1 MQSLCVCGC
10 KIKSYGCGLLH
21 IATHVKCGRVY
32 VVLWFVHDSPS
43 AQRSLITVVCTGFGG
58 LHFIHDF
65 VDV

>member
-1 MQSLCVCGC
+1 MYYAIIVCVQN
-10 KIKSYGCGLLH
+10 
-21 IATHVKCGRVY
+21 KCGRVC

-58 LHFIHDF
+58 LHFIRDF